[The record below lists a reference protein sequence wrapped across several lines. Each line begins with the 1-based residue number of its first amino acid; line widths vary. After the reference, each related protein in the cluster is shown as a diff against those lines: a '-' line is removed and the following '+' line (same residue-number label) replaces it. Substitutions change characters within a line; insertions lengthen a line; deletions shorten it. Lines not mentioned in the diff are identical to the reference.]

1 MPDIT
6 LSAGL
11 NTNLRSLS
19 DTTDLL
25 AIAQGRLST
34 GKKINSALDNPLN
47 FFTSKALSDRST
59 SISSILDGLNNGIQT
74 LQAADKAANAITKA
88 LDSARGIINQYQ
100 TEAASAVNRATA
112 SSATLGF
119 GGTAV
124 TGSTLATGTAAAGTL
139 AATVANAQTIILTPA
154 GGTATTVTLAG
165 LTATSTVNDVINQ
178 INATAGAAGYNAT
191 VENGRISITSSGSA
205 VVTVSG
211 TASAALLGTGLTSAV
226 TGGPT
231 AARVN
236 SLASQFNEQLNSI
249 GQLANDASFNGRN
262 LLSALTSFTVS
273 FNEIATGTQGSAS
286 TTLTGKDVSLA
297 ALGVSNLQA
306 TGATAT
312 DFGNQL
318 AAVTN
323 AKSIV
328 ANYQTEFGNKLSII
342 QNRQTFS
349 KELTNVLDTGAG
361 NLVNADTNL
370 EAANILALQTRQ
382 QLSQQAISLSVQAD
396 QAVLRLFR

>member
-1 MPDIT
+1 MPGIT

-34 GKKINSALDNPLN
+34 GKKLNSALDNPLN

-59 SISSILDGLNNGIQT
+59 SISTILDGLNNGIQT
-74 LQAADKAANAITKA
+74 LQAADKAANAINKA
-88 LDSARGIINQYQ
+88 LDSAKGVVNQYQ
-100 TEAASAVNRATA
+100 AEAASAVNRATA
-112 SSATLGF
+112 SSATLGN

-124 TGSTLATGTAAAGTL
+124 TGSTLVTATAGGMTTAVVTGG
-139 AATVANAQTIILTPA
+139 TIILTPA
-154 GGTATTVTLAG
+154 GGTATTVTLG
-165 LTATSTVNDVINQ
+165 TLTATSTINDVLSQ
-178 INATAGAAGYNAT
+178 INTQAGAAGYNAT

-205 VVTVSG
+205 VVAVTG
-211 TASAALLGTGLTSAV
+211 TAATALLGGATTNSAV

-236 SLASQFNEQLNSI
+236 SLAAQFNEQVNSI
-249 GQLANDASFNGRN
+249 AQLANDASFNGRN
-262 LLSALTSFTVS
+262 LLNALTSLTVS
-273 FNEIATGTQGSAS
+273 FNEIATGVQGSSS
-286 TTLTGKDVSLA
+286 TTLTGRDVSLA
-297 ALGVSNLQA
+297 ALGLSNLAAAGA
-306 TGATAT
+306 TGTSFSAQLSALDTAKAT
-312 DFGNQL
+312 
-318 AAVTN
+318 
-323 AKSIV
+323 V
-328 ANYQTEFGNKLSII
+328 ANYQTEFGNKLSLI
-342 QNRQTFS
+342 QNRQTFA
-349 KELTNVLDTGAG
+349 KDLVNVLDTGAG

>member
-1 MPDIT
+1 MSDVT
-6 LSAGL
+6 LSSGL

-25 AIAQGRLST
+25 AISQGRLST

-47 FFTSKALSDRST
+47 FFTSKALSDRSN
-59 SISSILDGLNNGIQT
+59 SISTILDGLNNGIQT

-88 LDSARGIINQYQ
+88 LDSAKGIINQYL

-112 SSATLGF
+112 SSATLGN
-119 GGTAV
+119 GATAV
-124 TGSTLATGTAAAGTL
+124 TGATLVTATAGGLATAVTTG
-139 AATVANAQTIILTPA
+139 QTIVLTPA
-154 GGTATTVTLAG
+154 GGTATTVTLG
-165 LTATSTVNDVINQ
+165 TLTATSTINDVLSQ
-178 INATAGAAGYNAT
+178 INAQAGAAGYNAT

-231 AARVN
+231 ASRVN
-236 SLASQFNEQLNSI
+236 SLAAQYNEQVNSI
-249 GQLANDASFNGRN
+249 AQLANDASFNGRN
-262 LLSALTSFTVS
+262 LLNALTSFTVS
-273 FNEIATGTQGSAS
+273 FNEIATGTQGSAN
-286 TTLTGKDVSLA
+286 TTLTGRDVSLA
-297 ALGVSNLQA
+297 ALGLSNLQA
-306 TGATAT
+306 TGATGAS
-312 DFGNQL
+312 FSAQL
-318 AAVTN
+318 AALDT
-323 AKSIV
+323 AKSTV
-328 ANYQTEFGNKLSII
+328 ANYQTEFGNKLSVI
-342 QNRQTFS
+342 QNRQTFA
-349 KELTNVLDTGAG
+349 KDLTNVLDTGAG
-361 NLVNADTNL
+361 ALVNADTNL

>member
-1 MPDIT
+1 MPGVT

-34 GKKINSALDNPLN
+34 GKKLNSALDNPLN
-47 FFTSKALSDRST
+47 FFTSKALSDRSI
-59 SISSILDGLNNGIQT
+59 SISTILDGLNNGIQT

-88 LDSARGIINQYQ
+88 LDSAKGVVNQYQ
-100 TEAASAVNRATA
+100 TEAASIVNRATA
-112 SSATLGF
+112 SSATLGN

-124 TGSTLATGTAAAGTL
+124 TRSTLVTATAGGMATAVATGG
-139 AATVANAQTIILTPA
+139 TIILTPA

-165 LTATSTVNDVINQ
+165 LTAASTINDVLSQ
-178 INATAGAAGYNAT
+178 INTAAGYYAT
-191 VENGRISITSSGSA
+191 VENGRISISSSDSA
-205 VVTVSG
+205 VVTISG
-211 TASAALLGTGLTSAV
+211 TASAALLGTGLTSSV

-236 SLASQFNEQLNSI
+236 SLAAQFNEQVNSI
-249 GQLANDASFNGRN
+249 AQLANDASFNGRN
-262 LLSALTSFTVS
+262 LLNALTSLTVS
-273 FNEIATGTQGSAS
+273 FNEIATGVQGSSS

-306 TGATAT
+306 TGANAT

-318 AAVTN
+318 SALDT
-323 AKSIV
+323 AKATV
-328 ANYQTEFGNKLSII
+328 ANYQTEFGNKLSLI
-342 QNRQTFS
+342 QNRQTFA
-349 KELTNVLDTGAG
+349 KDLVNVLDTGAG